1 MPKYK
6 EGDYVRYNGDLSI
19 VRIVTIEDNKPKYQ
33 IGVLNPHG
41 DGKYLFLEW
50 VEESDIQNA

>member
-33 IGVLNPHG
+33 IYKMPNCWINFFAV
-41 DGKYLFLEW
+41 
-50 VEESDIQNA
+50 I